1 METTES
7 EKSFQVACFISQGE
21 GGRGG
26 RGRSMDKE
34 EKGDG
39 GRGLRRMA
47 LFLVIP
53 RPHSAFQYR
62 GGGGGGAPWDFPPP
76 AKVSHPSEI

>member
-1 METTES
+1 
-7 EKSFQVACFISQGE
+7 
-21 GGRGG
+21 
-26 RGRSMDKE
+26 MDKE

-53 RPHSAFQYR
+53 RPQCFPIQR
-62 GGGGGGAPWDFPPP
+62 GGGVPWDFPPP
-76 AKVSHPSEI
+76 AKVSPPLQNLKAMMSIAKTY

>member
-21 GGRGG
+21 EGRGV

-62 GGGGGGAPWDFPPP
+62 GGGGALGFPT
-76 AKVSHPSEI
+76 PS

>member
-21 GGRGG
+21 GG

-62 GGGGGGAPWDFPPP
+62 VGGGVPWDFTPP
-76 AKVSHPSEI
+76 AKVTPPSEI

>member
-1 METTES
+1 
-7 EKSFQVACFISQGE
+7 
-21 GGRGG
+21 
-26 RGRSMDKE
+26 MDKE

-53 RPHSAFQYR
+53 RPHSAFQHR
-62 GGGGGGAPWDFPPP
+62 GGGGGGRPGI
-76 AKVSHPSEI
+76 SHPQLKFPALQKFKSNYRI

>member
-1 METTES
+1 
-7 EKSFQVACFISQGE
+7 
-21 GGRGG
+21 
-26 RGRSMDKE
+26 MDKE

-62 GGGGGGAPWDFPPP
+62 GGGGCPGISYPQLKLPPLQ
-76 AKVSHPSEI
+76 KFKTNDVIIHNSKELNLFLTQVLGYYI